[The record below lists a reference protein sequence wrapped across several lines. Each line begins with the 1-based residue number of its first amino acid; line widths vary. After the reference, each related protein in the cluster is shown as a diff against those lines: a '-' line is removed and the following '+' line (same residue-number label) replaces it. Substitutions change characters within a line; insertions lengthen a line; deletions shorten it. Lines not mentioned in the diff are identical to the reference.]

1 MVVVYELAWANPPKA
16 ISDNQPETIQDY
28 TTRLAT
34 FLTTQ
39 QLTLQTFF
47 TQVGIQVNRDLVHRL
62 GDTMFGVLDLTLG
75 GFVLPVF
82 TGDPSPPQTGQL
94 YYVGGA
100 TDHVRARFA
109 SAYDSLAK
117 LGEVFVRQVSGI
129 NAAVITGASS
139 TTITFGVAQPDTS
152 YGLLVLPSWNTS
164 YWYSGKAVGS
174 VIVNWG
180 TIAPVGSTFD
190 FIIYR

>member
-1 MVVVYELAWANPPKA
+1 MVVVYELAWASPPKA
-16 ISDNQPETIQDY
+16 VSDNQSATLQDY

-34 FLTTQ
+34 FLSTQ

-47 TQVGIQVNRDLVHRL
+47 TQIGIQVNRDLVHRL
-62 GDTMFGVLDLTLG
+62 GDTMFGVLDLSLG

-82 TGDPSPPQTGQL
+82 TGDPTPPQTGQL

-109 SAYDSLAK
+109 STYDSLAK

-129 NAAVITGASS
+129 NATVLLGAST
-139 TTITFGVAQPDTS
+139 TTIIFGTAQPDTS
-152 YGLLVLPSWNTS
+152 YGVLVMPSWSTAF
-164 YWYSGKAVGS
+164 WYSGKTTAQV
-174 VIVNWG
+174 VVNWSVA
-180 TIAPVGSTFD
+180 APANSTMD
-190 FIIYR
+190 FIIFR

>member
-1 MVVVYELAWANPPKA
+1 MVVTYELAWGSPPKA
-16 ISDNQPETIQDY
+16 IQDNQPATLQDY
-28 TTRLAT
+28 TTRLAS
-34 FLTTQ
+34 FLSTQ

-47 TQVGIQVNRDLVHRL
+47 TQIGVQVNRDLVHRL
-62 GDTMFGVLDLTLG
+62 GDTMFGVLDLTNG

-94 YYVGGA
+94 YYVSGA

-109 SAYDSLAK
+109 STYDSLAK

-129 NAAVITGASS
+129 NAAVITGAST
-139 TTITFGVAQPDTS
+139 TTITFGTAQPDTS
-152 YGLLVLPSWNTS
+152 YGILVLPNWNTS
-164 YWYSGKAVGS
+164 HWYSSKVVGS
-174 VIVNWG
+174 VVVNWG
-180 TIAPVGSTFD
+180 TIAPAGSTFD